1 MTSKGPQQGEG
12 FVETT
17 ARSFLCCL
25 DCHMNYWYA
34 LGMLPVLSK
43 IWNRDL
49 KLKEILLYKYSRD
62 PGGDWHVRE
71 GGIPISTLVKV

>member
-1 MTSKGPQQGEG
+1 
-12 FVETT
+12 
-17 ARSFLCCL
+17 
-25 DCHMNYWYA
+25 
-34 LGMLPVLSK
+34 MLPVLSK